1 MNRRLL
7 TILLS
12 AFAIA
17 ALCSFVVFRIVSH
30 HMSAS
35 PMSKSTSVVAA
46 AADLKIGTILK
57 SSDLTTVQL
66 QGTLPQGV
74 ILKPEN
80 AVGRGVISELYA
92 GEPIMD
98 NRLAAPGSGGGL
110 AATIPNGMRAAAVR
124 VDEVVGLAG
133 FVTPGMRVDVLISG
147 NPPGESK
154 NVQGTLTKTLLQ
166 NIKVLSAGTDIQKD
180 AEGKPHQV
188 QVVNLLVNPEQAEK
202 LSLAGNETRIQLV
215 LRNPL
220 DTIIAKPAETSV
232 AQLFADNNTPPPPRH
247 VSYGGKVARR
257 APEVYLV
264 QVINGSKKS
273 EAKFPA
279 DRKSVV

>member
-279 DRKSVV
+279 AEEKQ